1 MSKRYLIP
9 ALALVVAVAVAIP
22 ALGGEQSGTATV
34 SASAKTIAKKAK
46 KKAKNALNV
55 GKAAQTSANTAQTT
69 ANDARAIAE
78 RALPLFAVV
87 SDTGQLVRGQGATSA
102 EQLGTGLY
110 HVNFNRNLS
119 QCSWV
124 GQIGSGD
131 ATPVIYGEMSIF
143 LQNGNPNGLFVQT
156 ASSSGV
162 LADRHFHL
170 MVHCP

>member
-1 MSKRYLIP
+1 MKKRYIVP
-9 ALALVVAVAVAIP
+9 ALALVVAAAMAIP
-22 ALGGEQSGTATV
+22 AVGGEKSGTATV

-46 KKAKNALNV
+46 KKAKKALNV
-55 GKAAQTSANTAQTT
+55 GKSAQATANTAETT
-69 ANDARAIAE
+69 ANEAKTIAE
-78 RALPLFAVV
+78 QALPLFAVV
-87 SDTGQLVRGQGATSA
+87 SDDGQLVRGQEATSA
-102 EQLGTGLY
+102 ERLGTGLY

-143 LQNGNPNGLFVQT
+143 LQTGNPNGLFVQT
-156 ASSSGV
+156 ASSGGV